1 MEDPVKHTAHTQC
14 NVKHGLKL
22 FGERG
27 VDAVLKEVQQLHD
40 QDVVEPLAPNILTK
54 EDKRSALSYLMF
66 LNEKQCGKIKG
77 RGCADG
83 HKLQAYLTKEE
94 SSSPTVS
101 LEALMLSCAIDAKEG
116 HNIAMADIPRA
127 FMQTDMDQTV
137 YM

>member
-1 MEDPVKHTAHTQC
+1 MKQ
-14 NVKHGLKL
+14 GQKL

-27 VDAVLKEVQQLHD
+27 IDAVLKEVKQLHD
-40 QDVVEPLAPNILTK
+40 RDVVEPINPNKLTK

-66 LNEKQCGKIKG
+66 LKEKQCRKIKG
-77 RGCADG
+77 HGCADG
-83 HKLQAYLTKEE
+83 HKQQAYLTRED

-116 HNIAMADIPRA
+116 CDVAMADILRV
-127 FMQTDMDQTV
+127 FMQIDMDQTV